1 MGARFIASSRP
12 NKLTNYLELACPPGV
27 ETLNLPGGLF
37 VMTPK
42 KLALII
48 GLMLGVGLIAGGI
61 VYAQQA
67 AAPEALLEA
76 QDPLNGEVR
85 GLSFMIDG
93 GPFLGVSVEDISK
106 ENMSRYGMREVRG
119 VGVTQVVKDS
129 PAEKAG
135 LRKDDVILRFE
146 GESVTSARKL
156 TRLVGEASADQTVRL
171 TISRGGSEQEISA
184 TLAKHDGMQNVFSGA
199 LRPDIFRGTTPFP
212 MKIDPGMIQ
221 INPGEGG
228 FAFAFGNRRIGVS
241 TQPLTKQLADYF
253 GVKDGGLL
261 ITSVNDNSPAAKA
274 GLKAG
279 DVITAVDG
287 EKVTSPGDVSRA
299 ISKKEDGPVSLTI
312 FRDRNTRTVTV
323 TPEKNPERTLM
334 RPGTIGTRRIVIPSI
349 QVPAVPEMNIQI
361 PRIAIPATPQIDV
374 TVPRR
379 APRVMTRSHQII
391 I

>member
-1 MGARFIASSRP
+1 
-12 NKLTNYLELACPPGV
+12 
-27 ETLNLPGGLF
+27 
-37 VMTPK
+37 MTPK

-48 GLMLGVGLIAGGI
+48 VLVLGVGVIAGGI
-61 VYAQQA
+61 AYAQQA

-76 QDPLNGEVR
+76 QEPSIAEAPR
-85 GLSFMIDG
+85 AFTFMMDG
-93 GPFLGVSVEDISK
+93 GTFLGVSVEDISK

-135 LRKDDVILRFE
+135 LKKDDVVLRFE

-171 TISRGGSEQEISA
+171 TISRGGAEQEVSA
-184 TLAKHDGMQNVFSGA
+184 TLAKHDGMQNVFRSA
-199 LRPDIFRGTTPFP
+199 MPPDILRGTMPAEIFRGTTPTPFEV
-212 MKIDPGMIQ
+212 DPGMIQ

-228 FAFAFGNRRIGVS
+228 FTFAFGNRRIGVS

-299 ISKKEDGPVSLTI
+299 ISKKEEGPVSLTI
-312 FRDRNTRTVTV
+312 IRDRNTRTVMV

-334 RPGTIGTRRIVIPSI
+334 RPGTIGTRRIVIPSVR
-349 QVPAVPEMNIQI
+349 VPAVPEMNIQI

-379 APRVMTRSHQII
+379 APRVVTRSHQII